1 MNVHAKKN
9 LNVAELVQHDIAHH
23 FHPFTDHKAFHGEG
37 GPRVMTQADGVWI
50 WDADGNKLLDGMAGL
65 WCVNIG
71 YGRKELAE
79 AAYRQ
84 MRDLPFYNCF
94 FKTTHPAATE
104 LASRIATV
112 APPRM
117 NRVFFTGS
125 GSESNDTVV
134 RLVRRYWDVM
144 GQPNRQTVISR
155 WNAYHGSTMAG
166 ASLGGMKP
174 MHAQGGLPIPGI
186 SHVRQPYWFGE
197 GRDMDRAAFGLAC
210 ARALEEKVLELGAE
224 NVAAFIGEPVQG
236 AGGVIIPPE
245 TYWPEIQRICRKYDI
260 LLVTDEV
267 ICGFGR
273 LGNWFGAQHFGV
285 EPDLMPIAKGL
296 SSGYAPIGGVVIGDR
311 VADAVIDAG
320 GDFNHG
326 YTYSGHPVSCAVAAE
341 NLRIMAEEGIVERV
355 ASHTAGY
362 FARRWAELGEHP
374 LVGEARSLGL
384 MGALELVA
392 DKRTLAPFAKEG
404 DTGLICRD
412 FCFREGLIMR
422 AVRDC
427 MIVSPPLVISDDEID
442 ELVRLARRCLDLTLE
457 QVRGNVSLAA

>member
-1 MNVHAKKN
+1 M
-9 LNVAELVQHDIAHH
+9 
-23 FHPFTDHKAFHGEG
+23 
-37 GPRVMTQADGVWI
+37 
-50 WDADGNKLLDGMAGL
+50 
-65 WCVNIG
+65 
-71 YGRKELAE
+71 
-79 AAYRQ
+79 
-84 MRDLPFYNCF
+84 
-94 FKTTHPAATE
+94 
-104 LASRIATV
+104 
-112 APPRM
+112 
-117 NRVFFTGS
+117 
-125 GSESNDTVV
+125 
-134 RLVRRYWDVM
+134 
-144 GQPNRQTVISR
+144 
-155 WNAYHGSTMAG
+155 
-166 ASLGGMKP
+166 
-174 MHAQGGLPIPGI
+174 
-186 SHVRQPYWFGE
+186 
-197 GRDMDRAAFGLAC
+197 
-210 ARALEEKVLELGAE
+210 
-224 NVAAFIGEPVQG
+224 
-236 AGGVIIPPE
+236 
-245 TYWPEIQRICRKYDI
+245 
-260 LLVTDEV
+260 

-273 LGNWFGAQHFGV
+273 LGTWFGAQHFGV

-296 SSGYAPIGGVVIGDR
+296 SSGYVPIGGVVIGDR

-362 FARRWAELGEHP
+362 FARRWAELGDHP

-404 DTGLICRD
+404 DTGLICRE

-457 QVRGNVSLAA
+457 QVRGTSAGRRERHGGPGADLGPPDDDAAGSPGLLLHAGRDRIRVHLLRGRDAVLLDRRQQHWHQVADDVHGFAGGRAGADHGIQPQCRLGQAHGLERRRQAHAHADVVARGGQHLGRPSADEVVGGHAAASTAHRSSRPHGT

>member
-1 MNVHAKKN
+1 MITR
-9 LNVAELVQHDIAHH
+9 AEGCHVWDS
-23 FHPFTDHKAFHGEG
+23 
-37 GPRVMTQADGVWI
+37 DGHRI
-50 WDADGNKLLDGMAGL
+50 LDGMAGL

-94 FKTTHPAATE
+94 FKTTHPAAAE
-104 LASRIATV
+104 LASRIAAV
-112 APPRM
+112 APPHM

-144 GQPNRQTVISR
+144 GQPEAADRDQPLERLPRQH
-155 WNAYHGSTMAG
+155 HGR
-166 ASLGGMKP
+166 
-174 MHAQGGLPIPGI
+174 
-186 SHVRQPYWFGE
+186 RQP
-197 GRDMDRAAFGLAC
+197 GRHEAD
-210 ARALEEKVLELGAE
+210 ARAGRPADPGHRPHPPALLVRRGPRHGPRPRSGWPAPGRWRRRSSSSGAE

-260 LLVTDEV
+260 LLVADEV

-273 LGNWFGAQHFGV
+273 LGSWFGAQHFGI

-362 FARRWAELGEHP
+362 FARRWAELGDHP

-404 DTGLICRD
+404 DTGLICRE